1 LALEKKDR
9 SLPGDTS
16 AGTTRALRAGDRIAP
31 PPMKGE
37 VGTALRSAYEQ
48 TVGENIPSELL
59 DLLGKL
65 T

>member
-9 SLPGDTS
+9 SLPRDIK
-16 AGTTRALRAGDRIAP
+16 AGNVKGARAGDRLAP
-31 PPMKGE
+31 PSVQGE

-48 TVGENIPSELL
+48 TVSENIPSEML

-65 T
+65 A

>member
-1 LALEKKDR
+1 LEKKDR
-9 SLPGDTS
+9 SLPGDTN
-16 AGTTRALRAGDRIAP
+16 AGSTRGARGGERLAAP
-31 PPMKGE
+31 SVQGE

-48 TVGENIPSELL
+48 TVSENIPSELL